1 LVISIGTR
9 YSSRSRIIAG
19 KDEVKMRI
27 LVCDPISEKGIEV
40 FKQDPEIEVDVKLNL
55 SEAEICEIIFD
66 YHAVVV
72 RSQTKITKKILEAGR
87 QLKVVGRAGVGIDNI
102 DVEAATLRGI
112 VVVNT
117 PDGNTISAAEHTLAM
132 MLALARHIP
141 QADQSLRRG
150 EWQRSKFIGVELRN
164 KTLGIIGYGKIGS
177 EVGKRSKVFGMEIL
191 VYDPYIN
198 HEVAERAGV
207 KPVSLDVLLSESDFI
222 TVHMPLTSETKHLI
236 CAQQFKKMKD
246 GVRILNVA
254 RGGIIDETALYQAI
268 VAQKV
273 AGAALDVYEKEPQT
287 KSPLFDLPEVI
298 VTPHLGA
305 STEEAQVNVAIDVA
319 REILRVLRGEPV
331 QNAVNI
337 PFIKPEHLKTAKPYM
352 LLMEKLG
359 KLASVLAEGATNA
372 IEIKYLGEIAELEFG
387 SLTNTFIK
395 GLLRP
400 YLHDAINYV
409 NAPLIAKNRGI
420 KVKEIKSTQVDDYAN
435 KVCISIK
442 GEGWSHTVSGAVF
455 KKNEPRILSV
465 NEYSLDIQPT
475 GHILLITHIDRPKLV
490 GEVGM
495 ILGERGVNIAGMQ
508 LDRERAGGKAMMILT
523 IDHEVTTDVL
533 AKIKTIKDIKT
544 ANYVAF

>member
-1 LVISIGTR
+1 
-9 YSSRSRIIAG
+9 
-19 KDEVKMRI
+19 MRI

-359 KLASVLAEGATNA
+359 KLASVLAEGAINA

>member
-1 LVISIGTR
+1 
-9 YSSRSRIIAG
+9 
-19 KDEVKMRI
+19 MRI

-177 EVGKRSKVFGMEIL
+177 EVGRRSKVFGMEIL

-273 AGAALDVYEKEPQT
+273 AGAALDVYEKEPQI

>member
-1 LVISIGTR
+1 
-9 YSSRSRIIAG
+9 
-19 KDEVKMRI
+19 MRI

-177 EVGKRSKVFGMEIL
+177 EVGRRSKVFGMEIL

-352 LLMEKLG
+352 LLMEKMG
-359 KLASVLAEGATNA
+359 KLASVLAEGAINA

>member
-1 LVISIGTR
+1 
-9 YSSRSRIIAG
+9 
-19 KDEVKMRI
+19 MRI

-177 EVGKRSKVFGMEIL
+177 GVGKRSKVFGMEIL

-359 KLASVLAEGATNA
+359 KLASVLAEGAINA

>member
-1 LVISIGTR
+1 
-9 YSSRSRIIAG
+9 
-19 KDEVKMRI
+19 MRI

-273 AGAALDVYEKEPQT
+273 AGAALDVYEKEPQI

-352 LLMEKLG
+352 LLMEKMG
-359 KLASVLAEGATNA
+359 KLASVLAEGAINA

>member
-1 LVISIGTR
+1 
-9 YSSRSRIIAG
+9 
-19 KDEVKMRI
+19 MRI

-177 EVGKRSKVFGMEIL
+177 EVGRRSKVFGMEIL

-359 KLASVLAEGATNA
+359 KLASVLAEGAINA